1 MRKLFTLFLLFI
13 IFMPLI
19 NITNANAYL
28 LKELQALSAS
38 SYKLGFFMRG
48 KNKNLA
54 PAQSY
59 RGCKALILQ
68 KLNPALSK
76 KANNRVAKLI
86 YDFSPADITYC
97 FMGYIDT
104 KPQIINSVT
113 DMSYI
118 AGQKIYK
125 RNPNLSTAGSYVTCQ
140 NSVVVIDAGLLKM
153 QDTNIYKQFL
163 YYAHPAQDT
172 YCWVGYLDAAGAN
185 K

>member
-1 MRKLFTLFLLFI
+1 MRKLFILFLLFI
-13 IFMPLI
+13 IFTPVS
-19 NITNANAYL
+19 ANAYL
-28 LKELQALSAS
+28 LKELQALSSS
-38 SYKLGFFMRG
+38 SYKLGFFMRS
-48 KNKNLA
+48 KNKNLS

-76 KANNRVAKLI
+76 NMNNRTAKLI

-113 DMSYI
+113 DMAYI

-125 RNPNLSTAGSYVTCQ
+125 KNSGLSTAGSYVTCQ
-140 NSVVVIDAGLLKM
+140 NSVVAIDAGLLKM
-153 QDTNIYKQFL
+153 QNTSIYRQFL

-172 YCWVGYLDAAGAN
+172 YCWVGYLDAAGASVQ
-185 K
+185 

>member
-1 MRKLFTLFLLFI
+1 MRKLFVLFLLFTI
-13 IFMPLI
+13 LAPVS
-19 NITNANAYL
+19 ANAEL
-28 LKELQALSAS
+28 LKELQALSVS
-38 SYKLGFFMRG
+38 SYKLGYFMRG
-48 KNKNLA
+48 KNKNLS
-54 PAQSY
+54 PVQSY
-59 RGCKALILQ
+59 RGCKALVLQ

-76 KANNRVAKLI
+76 NANNRTAKLI

-113 DMSYI
+113 DMAYI

-125 RNPNLSTAGSYVTCQ
+125 RNSGLSTADSYVTCQ
-140 NSVVVIDAGLLKM
+140 NSVVAIDAGLLKM
-153 QDTNIYKQFL
+153 QDTDIYKQFL